1 MPNCLAATGWR
12 RFKTQFTTR
21 TVQVIEKCIE
31 VNPPLSFILNTL
43 HSITFY
49 DLPNR

>member
-12 RFKTQFTTR
+12 RFTSR

-31 VNPPLSFILNTL
+31 VNSPELFILNTL